1 MSWVCFCQELA
12 KLGDD
17 WLSYHGVVRSSY
29 ALIIHCYIL
38 EKLMLLCFIRRISLI
53 LLTPLLWLD
62 ERQWWSVCAPHFDN
76 GVVRGYLVIDAVLF
90 HSVITRN
97 VVEVLTAFCVSPVVD
112 SLARRW
118 TNVKACWHAESSWS
132 DVFQRLVGW
141 RHSTHK
147 FTFVWF
153 HPMKIVELP
162 WPHRVGQQH
171 EDAEKA
177 TGRLET
183 HACLLQTKHNVPYK
197 SVYVCTIYSDLCR
210 PTCTVLQ
217 VIQD

>member
-1 MSWVCFCQELA
+1 MNVFCCSVLYVILQNWSKWDSVQRWKFKHPTAPFFKFVIAYSNVTHVIMSWVCFCQELA

-17 WLSYHGVVRSSY
+17 WLSYHGVVRSCY

-118 TNVKACWHAESSWS
+118 TNVKACWHA
-132 DVFQRLVGW
+132 
-141 RHSTHK
+141 
-147 FTFVWF
+147 
-153 HPMKIVELP
+153 
-162 WPHRVGQQH
+162 
-171 EDAEKA
+171 
-177 TGRLET
+177 
-183 HACLLQTKHNVPYK
+183 
-197 SVYVCTIYSDLCR
+197 
-210 PTCTVLQ
+210 
-217 VIQD
+217 